1 MLSAR
6 SASLIALVTVT
17 LLAGC
22 LPDYFP
28 RRKLRLSS
36 QEQLAGRWQLTR
48 DSATMMDRYL
58 MRTPKA
64 SFIDLTADGRCD
76 LHDFVSEEDLYSG
89 AGSWKTE
96 DESDYGSKRKF
107 SVLHIT
113 RLGEKGFFS
122 LYFAKRHGKIIM
134 WQYHG
139 DPDGRQYI
147 EYERI

>member
-6 SASLIALVTVT
+6 SASVIALVTVT

-48 DSATMMDRYL
+48 DSAKMMDRYL
-58 MRTPKA
+58 MRTPEV
-64 SFIDLTADGRCD
+64 SFIDLTADSRCD
-76 LHDFVSEEDLYSG
+76 LHDFVYGEDFYSG
-89 AGSWKTE
+89 AVSWKTE
-96 DESDYGSKRKF
+96 EESDYGSKRTF
-107 SVLHIT
+107 SVLRIT
-113 RLGEKGFFS
+113 KLGEKGFFS
-122 LYFAKRHGKIIM
+122 LYFTKRHGKIIM
-134 WQYHG
+134 WQYHS
-139 DPDGRQYI
+139 DPDGREYI